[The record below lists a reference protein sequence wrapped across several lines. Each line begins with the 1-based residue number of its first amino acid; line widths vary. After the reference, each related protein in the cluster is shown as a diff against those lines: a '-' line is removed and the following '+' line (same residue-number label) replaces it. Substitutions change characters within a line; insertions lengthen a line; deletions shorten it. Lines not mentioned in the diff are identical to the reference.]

1 MSTVLLT
8 GASGFVGTWIT
19 RWILENTDH
28 DLIVPIRGEDRDQST
43 ARIRRAWWDW
53 PNLREQLESR
63 IDIIPGDITQRNLG
77 LSPQNLSRAEEADRV
92 IHCAAT
98 VWFDRSRE
106 EMESTN
112 VLGTGNV
119 IDLARKINSNRG
131 LERFSHV
138 STAYVAG
145 RRMGDILEK
154 DLDDALGFNNDYEW
168 SKFKAEQMVRDIGEE
183 FPVTIFRPGM
193 IVGDTKKG
201 AVKNFNTLYIPLRL
215 YLSGKLRILPV
226 RKGLRVNMVPVDYVA
241 NSIASMTFDARAE
254 GETLHLTPPTSSMPT
269 ALEFMEMVREW
280 GDENLLEKMTKP
292 TFLRVPLI
300 GRSKAMNTYRLLTP
314 YLNEKRSFAR
324 DTADRLLG
332 EYDIEWRPLL
342 ERMLEYATYY
352 GFFHRSERTVHE
364 QIVFRMGSL
373 SRPVSYQDIENGKP
387 IPKDVLHL
395 RADIL
400 RCASALRSMG
410 IGPGDRVA
418 MVGLNSTR
426 FLVVDAGIGLIGAVS
441 VPLYYTSPAS
451 EIQELLEDSG
461 ARMIFVGAPH
471 LLEVVDDYA
480 GNLDVISFEESQ
492 PPSGVKSWDEFLAL
506 GSEDPISCFVGPD
519 DIATIRYT
527 SSTTGRPKGVEFTH
541 SHLRW
546 MAEAVVSL
554 YSYRVRIKP
563 ISYLSFLPMNHVVEG
578 VLGNYSPYYVPA
590 SVELSFLR
598 DFHDI
603 SKALPLVRPR
613 IFFSVPRFYEK
624 VWEKF
629 NESPHARKFAAS
641 KGIFRRIRKRMV
653 RRALLSRVGLDRCEQ
668 LIVGSAPA
676 SQEMLVKYRD
686 LGIEVHDAYGLT
698 EAPLIAINR
707 EGSNRIGTVGQPMP
721 ETEVRISEEGEILVK
736 GPQVM
741 AGYHREVEQPFVDG
755 WLRTGD
761 QGSVDEEGY
770 LRVKGRLKEIM
781 VTSYGKNIQP
791 LKVETML
798 KSISGIREAI
808 VIADSR
814 PFCTALLFVEKG
826 PEEDLKTEI
835 DDRVRNI
842 NTGLSHPEQI
852 KRWAILPFDLSIDN
866 GELTANLKVKRSIVE
881 DKYKDVVNS
890 LYSGEFVGEVQVGE
904 EGGGR

>member
-28 DLIVPIRGEDRDQST
+28 DLIVPIRGEDQGQAT
-43 ARIRRAWWDW
+43 ARLRRAWWDW
-53 PNLREQLESR
+53 PYLREQLASR
-63 IDIIPGDITQRNLG
+63 IEIIPGDITKRDLG
-77 LSPQNLSRAEEADRV
+77 LSPQYLSRVKEADRM

-98 VWFDRSRE
+98 VWFNRPRE

-112 VLGTGNV
+112 ILGTSNV
-119 IDLARKINSNRG
+119 IDLARKIHSNGG

-138 STAYVAG
+138 STAYIAG
-145 RRMGDILEK
+145 KRMGDILEK

-168 SKFKAEQMVRDIGEE
+168 SKFRAEQMVREIREE

-201 AVKNFNTLYIPLRL
+201 MVKNFNTLYIPLRL

-241 NSIASMTFDARAE
+241 DSIARMTFDTRAE
-254 GETLHLTPPTSSMPT
+254 GETLHLTPPTRSMPT
-269 ALEFMEMVREW
+269 ALEFIETVREW
-280 GDENLLEKMTKP
+280 GEENLHEKMTKP
-292 TFLRVPLI
+292 VFLRIPMI
-300 GRSKAMNTYRLLTP
+300 GGSRAMSTYRLLTP
-314 YLNEKRSFAR
+314 YLNERRSFVR
-324 DTADRLLG
+324 DKADRLLG

-364 QIVFRMGSL
+364 QIVFRMGSQ
-373 SRPVSYQDIENGKP
+373 SRPVSYQDIEKGKP
-387 IPKDVLHL
+387 IPRDAIHL
-395 RADIL
+395 RSDIF
-400 RCASALRSMG
+400 RCASAIRSLG
-410 IGPGDRVA
+410 IGPGDKVA
-418 MVGLNSTR
+418 MVGLNSAR
-426 FLVVDAGIGLIGAVS
+426 FLVVDAGIGLTGAVS
-441 VPLYYTSPAS
+441 VPLYYTSPTS

-461 ARMIFVGAPH
+461 AKMIFVGAPH
-471 LLEVVDDYA
+471 LLEQVKDYA
-480 GNLDVISFEESQ
+480 GEMDVISFEENQ
-492 PPSGVKSWDEFLAL
+492 PPIGVKSWDDFLAL
-506 GSEDPISCFVGPD
+506 GSEDSVSCFAGPD
-519 DIATIRYT
+519 DIATLRYT

-541 SHLRW
+541 SQLRW

-554 YSYRVRIKP
+554 YSYRDRIKP
-563 ISYLSFLPMNHVVEG
+563 LSYLSFLPMNHVVEG

-590 SVELSFLR
+590 PLEISFLR

-603 SKALPLVRPR
+603 SKALPMVRPR

-624 VWEKF
+624 VLEKF
-629 NESPHARKFAAS
+629 KESPHASKFAAS
-641 KGIFRRIRKRMV
+641 KGIIRRIRKKMV
-653 RRALLSRVGLDRCEQ
+653 RRALLHRTGLDRCEQ
-668 LIVGSAPA
+668 LIVGSAPT
-676 SQEMLVKYRD
+676 SQEMLMEYRD

-707 EGSNRIGTVGQPMP
+707 EGANKIGTVGQPMP
-721 ETEVRISEEGEILVK
+721 ETELRISDEGEILVK

-741 AGYHREVEQPFVDG
+741 VGYHGEAEKPFIDG

-798 KSISGIREAI
+798 KSVSGIREAL

-814 PFCTALLFVEKG
+814 PFCTALLFVEKV
-826 PEEDLKTEI
+826 PDEKLNAEI
-835 DDRVRNI
+835 DDQVRSI
-842 NTGLSHPEQI
+842 NTSLSHPEQI
-852 KRWAILPFDLSIDN
+852 VRWSILPFDLSIDN
-866 GELTANLKVKRSIVE
+866 GELTANLKMKRSVVE
-881 DKYKDVVNS
+881 EKYKNVVNS
-890 LYSGEFVGEVQVGE
+890 LYSGEPVGSVHMGE
-904 EGGGR
+904 AGGMR